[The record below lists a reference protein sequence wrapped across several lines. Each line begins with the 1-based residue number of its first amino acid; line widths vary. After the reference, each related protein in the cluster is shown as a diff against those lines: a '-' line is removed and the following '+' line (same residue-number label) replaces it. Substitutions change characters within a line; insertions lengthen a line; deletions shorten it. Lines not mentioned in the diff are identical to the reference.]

1 MRPGRSRQ
9 VCGVPLCWTLPL
21 TLTLPLPLPL
31 PLPLTLTRQA
41 LLDEGGLDGDAQE
54 YFTCRSK
61 CSTVQ

>member
-21 TLTLPLPLPL
+21 PLPLTLPLTLTLTLPLTLP
-31 PLPLTLTRQA
+31 LTRQA

-54 YFTCRSK
+54 YFTCRS
-61 CSTVQ
+61 